1 MTETSRPQE
10 GRVAIITGAGRGI
23 GREHALA
30 YANAGASVVV
40 NDFGGAGDGTG
51 GSQAPAEQVAEEI
64 RAAGGKAIANYD
76 DVSEPESSENLIK
89 AAIDEFGRLD
99 VLVNN
104 AGILRDRTLLNTS
117 VEDWDSVVK
126 VHLRGMF
133 LTSKAAG
140 NYWRDRSKAGD
151 EVAARIINTTSGSGL
166 FGNFGQANYAAAKAG
181 IASLT
186 LVSAL
191 ELERYGVTANAI
203 APVAKTRLTASAGM
217 AAEIDEGFDP
227 YAPEHVS
234 PLVLWLGSRE
244 AGNVTGRVFSVIG
257 GYVGVVEGWN
267 IGPTLFEEDGPL
279 SYERIAAEL
288 PQVIEKARPN
298 AVVYEAHP
306 YGKKKA

>member
-1 MTETSRPQE
+1 MTEASRPQE

-30 YANAGASVVV
+30 YAKAGASVVV

-51 GSQAPAEQVAEEI
+51 GSHSPAEQVAEEI
-64 RAAGGKAIANYD
+64 RAAGGKAVANYD

-89 AAIDEFGRLD
+89 TAVDEFGRLD

-140 NYWRDRSKAGD
+140 NHWRERSKAGE
-151 EVAARIINTTSGSGL
+151 EVSGRIINTTSGSGL

-181 IASLT
+181 VAAMTIVA
-186 LVSAL
+186 AL
-191 ELERYGVTANAI
+191 ELERYGVTVNAI

-217 AAEIDEGFDP
+217 EAELADGFDP
-227 YAPEHVS
+227 YDPKHVS
-234 PLVLWLGSRE
+234 PVVLWLGSPE
-244 AGNVTGRVFSVIG
+244 AGGVTGRVFSVIG
-257 GYVGVVEGWN
+257 GYVGVADGWS
-267 IGPTLFEEDGPL
+267 ITSQLFQEDGPL
-279 SYERIAAEL
+279 TYERIAAEL
-288 PQVIEKARPN
+288 PG
-298 AVVYEAHP
+298 VVGGAKPKSHPSDAHP
-306 YGKKKA
+306 YGRKRS